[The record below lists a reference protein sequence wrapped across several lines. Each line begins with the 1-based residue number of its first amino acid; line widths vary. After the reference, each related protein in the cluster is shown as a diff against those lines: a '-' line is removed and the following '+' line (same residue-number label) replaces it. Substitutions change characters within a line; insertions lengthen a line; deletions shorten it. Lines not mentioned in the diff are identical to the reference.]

1 MDTLSLDHGLTAVP
15 GIEVGHCEVGNGAF
29 GCSMVLARNSA
40 VAGVDVRGGAPGTR
54 EIAPLDP
61 VNTVQ
66 KIHAVVLSGGSAFG
80 LDTASGVMK
89 YLADRRLGVEIVGN
103 IVPIVSAAVLFDL
116 GISDAPENYPGR
128 DEGYTAAERASSGPV
143 AEGNVGAGAGATV
156 GKLAG
161 LDTAMKGGL
170 GTKAVRLANGVV
182 VASMI
187 AVNAVGDIIDPNSGQ
202 VIAGVRY
209 PKPNVLGDARVL
221 MGTGLFDTALR
232 LSNTTIG
239 VVATNARLTQ
249 SEATKVARMAHD
261 GIARAISPAHTPP
274 LDGDT
279 IFVLATGDH
288 EADVNLLTVGSI
300 AADVT
305 ADAIVRGVKHARS
318 FGNYPSVDDFRNL
331 K

>member
-1 MDTLSLDHGLTAVP
+1 V
-15 GIEVGHCEVGNGAF
+15 
-29 GCSMVLARNSA
+29 VLARNSA

-54 EIAPLDP
+54 EIALLDP

-66 KIHAVVLSGGSAFG
+66 KIHAIVLSGGSAFG

-89 YLADRRLGVEIVGN
+89 YLADRGLGVDVVGH

-116 GISDAPENYPGR
+116 GVSDVPENYPGR
-128 DEGYTAAERASSGPV
+128 DEGYKAAERASSDPV

-170 GTKAVRLANGVV
+170 GTKAARLPNGVV
-182 VASMI
+182 VAAMI
-187 AVNAVGDIIDPNSGQ
+187 AVNAVGDIIDPNTGQ

-221 MGTGLFDTALR
+221 MSTGLFDTALR

-261 GIARAISPAHTPP
+261 GIARAISPAHTP

-279 IFVLATGDH
+279 LFVLATGDH

-305 ADAIVRGVKHARS
+305 ADAIVRGVRHARS

>member
-1 MDTLSLDHGLTAVP
+1 MNTPPLNHGLTAVA
-15 GIEVGHCEVGNGAF
+15 GIEVGHCEVANGAS
-29 GCSMVLARNSA
+29 GCSVVLARNSA
-40 VAGVDVRGGAPGTR
+40 IAGVDVRGGAPGTR
-54 EIAPLDP
+54 EIALLDP

-80 LDTASGVMK
+80 LDTASGVMR
-89 YLADRRLGVEIVGN
+89 YLADHRIGVEIVGE

-116 GISDAPENYPGR
+116 GVSDVPNNHPGR
-128 DEGYTAAERASSGPV
+128 NEGYAAAASASSGPV

-161 LDTAMKGGL
+161 LETAMKGGL
-170 GTKAVRLANGVV
+170 GTQAARLSNGVV
-182 VASMI
+182 VAAMI
-187 AVNAVGDIIDPNSGQ
+187 AVNAVGDIIDPATGQ

-209 PKPNVLGDARVL
+209 PKPNVLGDARAL
-221 MGTGLFDTALR
+221 MTTGLFDTALR

-249 SEATKVARMAHD
+249 AEATKVARMAHD
-261 GIARAISPAHTPP
+261 GMARAISPAHTP

-279 IFVLATGDH
+279 IFVLATGEHDV
-288 EADVNLLTVGSI
+288 DVNLLTLGAL

-305 ADAIVRGVKHARS
+305 AAAIMRGVARARS
-318 FGNYPSVDDFRNL
+318 LGAYPSMDDFRNL
-331 K
+331 R